1 MTEEPARLLSDDSL
15 KTIAA
20 VATSSGDIKA
30 VFASVGIPFAH
41 AEMPT
46 DRDILYIPGIASHV
60 RASLKA
66 LDLTDPSEVGRILR
80 AIPQIVE
87 FYEASDK
94 ADRTKLV
101 RLKMALE
108 ADGFPVGQTNDFAT
122 AFGNLAISAN
132 GALADITGIRA
143 EISRLEKAL
152 PDDPGAAI
160 GRAKNLVEATAK
172 AVLAHRGVIV
182 NNDDKLPALAA
193 KAVEELGIHPRQVPA
208 QPEQVKRLLSRLQG
222 IVQDLAEL
230 RNNVGDG
237 HGSVTIPQELDS
249 RHGRLAVWSALGW
262 CSYLLETLSRGS
274 SGSIEPGKTYE

>member
-1 MTEEPARLLSDDSL
+1 VTESPGQLLSDDSL
-15 KTIAA
+15 KAIGA
-20 VATSSGDIKA
+20 VATSSADIKA
-30 VFASVGIPFAH
+30 VFASVGIPFKH

-46 DRDILYIPGIASHV
+46 NADILYVPGISSHV

-66 LDLTDPSEVGRILR
+66 LDLADPSDVGRILR
-80 AIPQIVE
+80 AVPQIAE
-87 FYEASDK
+87 LYLASGK

-108 ADGFPVGQTNDFAT
+108 TDGFAVGQISDFTA
-122 AFGNLAISAN
+122 AFGNLALSAN
-132 GALADITGIRA
+132 GALSDITGIRA

-172 AVLAHRGVIV
+172 AVLAHRCVTV
-182 NNDDKLPALAA
+182 NNDAALPTLAA
-193 KAVEELGIHPRQVPA
+193 RAMEELGIHPKQVPA
-208 QPEQVKRLLSRLQG
+208 ELEQARRLLSRLQG

-237 HGSVTIPQELDS
+237 HGSPTVPQTLDG

-262 CSYLLETLSRGS
+262 CSYLLDTLSRDS
-274 SGSIEPGKTYE
+274 SRSTGARQNV

>member
-1 MTEEPARLLSDDSL
+1 M
-15 KTIAA
+15 
-20 VATSSGDIKA
+20 VY
-30 VFASVGIPFAH
+30 V
-41 AEMPT
+41 
-46 DRDILYIPGIASHV
+46 PGISSHV
-60 RASLKA
+60 HTSLRALNLA
-66 LDLTDPSEVGRILR
+66 DPSEVSRILR

-87 FYEASDK
+87 LYQASNK
-94 ADRTKLV
+94 ADQTKLI

-108 ADGFPVGQTNDFAT
+108 TDGFPIGQTNDFTT
-122 AFGNLAISAN
+122 AFGSLALSAN

-172 AVLAHRGVIV
+172 TVLAHRGVIV

-193 KAVEELGIHPRQVPA
+193 RAMEELGIHPRQVPA
-208 QPEQVKRLLSRLQG
+208 QPEQVRRLLGRLQG

-237 HGSVTIPQELDS
+237 HGSATTPQELDS

-262 CSYLLETLSRGS
+262 CSYILDTLSSDS
-274 SGSIEPGKTYE
+274 SRSTGAGQSV